1 MNYIDNILQLRKKV
15 PNYPTQSTK
24 WLSNK
29 IKDRDSKFTKVSIN
43 DFKIGNFYFMS
54 YDLKGI
60 NKSSRLEQLVP
71 MLLVDY
77 NPVIDS
83 KVLWVMNLNFIPL
96 NIKEAFFTKFLTNFD
111 KTLENNSTKKS
122 VSEESSLIGINYD
135 TMWNET
141 IKFGI
146 DYSLRE
152 IRVELISDLYLVST
166 DYLHFLTTQNTQAL
180 TGVDEKKLNEIWTT
194 KLKTESLEDRI
205 DEKNVKADYEKI
217 LKELQETFKFLD
229 KKLKEI

>member
-29 IKDRDSKFTKVSIN
+29 VKDRDSKFTKVSIN

-83 KVLWVMNLNFIPL
+83 KVLWIMNLNFIPL

-205 DEKNVKADYEKI
+205 DEKNVKSDYEKI